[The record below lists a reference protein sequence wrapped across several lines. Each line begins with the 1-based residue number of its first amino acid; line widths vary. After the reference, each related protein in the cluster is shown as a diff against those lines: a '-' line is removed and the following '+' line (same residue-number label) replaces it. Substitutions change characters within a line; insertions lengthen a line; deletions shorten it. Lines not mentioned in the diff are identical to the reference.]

1 MANVM
6 LAALK
11 APSGLWPIILNWI
24 EKAVVNYGWVIILFT
39 LLVKVCLMPLDFLVK
54 YSSKKTSLVQ
64 QKLAPQLARIN
75 RKYAN
80 DPNQAKIQTNALY
93 KREGFNGV
101 LSCLVMIFN
110 LVITMVVF
118 FTLFASLREISGYR
132 AIKQYIALE
141 EAYMTEYNAHFDE
154 VKEDFIVRF
163 NEKAQ
168 VEGTTLDE
176 VVDGVVTTK
185 FTNFTYDT
193 LKSEFESGA
202 IVGPEGEDI
211 YTFGIFVEFYQRSL
225 EPDSEHYKI
234 VNYYF
239 NYDANSDSNVQIKD
253 LLIES
258 GKKATDPAGE
268 AATAAWKQ
276 VRENWLWVDN
286 IWVADNY
293 KSPLPSYDDLMSLAK
308 NAKNSS
314 YTNYV
319 KSIDRDTYNV
329 VTGAVRAGHS
339 RWNGYFIL
347 AILAGVTSFLSQ
359 WITEK
364 MSKTKNKRVNQLVDE
379 ANPTGGMMKFM
390 KFLMPALMIIFV
402 LTSSAGFGIYIVASS
417 IISIAISAITSLI
430 IDACFKKK
438 QAEVLEYLEKETIK
452 GLKKNKKKGQL

>member
-1 MANVM
+1 M
-6 LAALK
+6 LTALK

-24 EKAVVNYGWVIILFT
+24 EKGVVNYGWVIILFT

-54 YSSKKTSLVQ
+54 YSSKKTTLVQ

-132 AIKQYIALE
+132 AIKQYISLE
-141 EAYMTEYNAHFDE
+141 ESYMTEYNSHLDD
-154 VKEDFIVRF
+154 VKADFILKF

-168 VEGTTLDE
+168 GATLDE
-176 VVDGVVTTK
+176 VVEGVVTHK
-185 FTNFTYDT
+185 YSSFNYDT
-193 LKSEFESGA
+193 LKDAFEGTTD
-202 IVGPEGEDI
+202 GE
-211 YTFGIFVEFYQRSL
+211 TVTPGIFEEFYQSNI
-225 EPDSEHYKI
+225 PTDSEHYKI

-239 NYDANSDSNVQIKD
+239 SYDANAESNVQIKD
-253 LLIES
+253 LLVAS
-258 GKKATDPAGE
+258 GKLATDPAAV
-268 AATAAWKQ
+268 AATKTWKE

-286 IWVADNY
+286 IWVADSY
-293 KSPLPSYDDLMSLAK
+293 KSPLPSYDDLVSLAK

-314 YTNYV
+314 YTAYV
-319 KSIDRDTYNV
+319 KTIDKDTYNTI
-329 VTGAVRAGHS
+329 TGAVRAGHS

-359 WITEK
+359 WITERLG
-364 MSKTKNKRVNQLVDE
+364 KTKNKQVNQLVDE

-390 KFLMPALMIIFV
+390 KILMPALMVIFV
-402 LTSSAGFGIYIVASS
+402 LTSSAGFGIYIVSS
-417 IISIAISAITSLI
+417 AIISIGISALTSVV

-438 QAEVLEYLEKETIK
+438 QQEVLAYLEKETLK
-452 GLKKNKKKGQL
+452 GLKKNKKKG